1 MRENNASEGT
11 MRKQSTVLD
20 GVSWLFGLAV
30 AAIGIINMFWGNDP
44 GFGIFLFLLS
54 FVYFP
59 PANTLWEK
67 WTGIAIPRVV
77 KIILA
82 VFILW
87 VALGVGEL
95 FDKIDLMKQSF

>member
-1 MRENNASEGT
+1 MRKNNQSEGI
-11 MRKQSTVLD
+11 MNRQSAVLD
-20 GVSWLFGLAV
+20 GIGWLFGLAV

-44 GFGIFLFLLS
+44 GFGVFLFLLS

-59 PANTLWEK
+59 PANVLVEK
-67 WTGIAIPRVV
+67 WTGITIPRVV

-82 VFILW
+82 LFIVW

-95 FDKIDLMKQSF
+95 FDKIDLMRQSF